1 MSEENKIRDAA
12 DAIKGIVE
20 AVPVYQDVVQP
31 AAREVGAALQ
41 TVAKTLHI
49 LLAPVSGLVWGY
61 DKIRDFVG
69 EKVAQKL
76 SGVPAE
82 ELRSPE
88 PHVAGPALEALRYT
102 GYQESL
108 RDMYANLLATS
119 IDTKTAQ
126 HAHPAFVE
134 IIRQMS
140 PDEALIVR
148 ALASRGAVPTIDI
161 RAEKK
166 ASNVGHWRLRH
177 FSLLPYEAQCASP
190 NLGSNYLVNLAR
202 LGVIEIRERYRLQAD
217 DGTNLYSPLLD
228 FPDVRLLKEQ
238 LDASTDQK
246 PSIAYGA
253 VMFTQLGDQFCSACV
268 SDDTHIRQ
276 ND

>member
-1 MSEENKIRDAA
+1 MSNENKIRDAA

-31 AAREVGAALQ
+31 AAREVGTALQ

-61 DKIRDFVG
+61 DKIRDLVG

-76 SGVPAE
+76 SEVPAE

-140 PDEALIVR
+140 PDEALMVR
-148 ALASRGAVPTIDI
+148 VLAHHGAIPTIDI
-161 RAEKK
+161 RAEK
-166 ASNVGHWRLRH
+166 RLRV
-177 FSLLPYEAQCASP
+177 
-190 NLGSNYLVNLAR
+190 LGT
-202 LGVIEIRERYRLQAD
+202 G
-217 DGTNLYSPLLD
+217 D
-228 FPDVRLLKEQ
+228 FATFHYCRMKRNAPPQ
-238 LDASTDQK
+238 SWAPT
-246 PSIAYGA
+246 
-253 VMFTQLGDQFCSACV
+253 T
-268 SDDTHIRQ
+268 
-276 ND
+276 